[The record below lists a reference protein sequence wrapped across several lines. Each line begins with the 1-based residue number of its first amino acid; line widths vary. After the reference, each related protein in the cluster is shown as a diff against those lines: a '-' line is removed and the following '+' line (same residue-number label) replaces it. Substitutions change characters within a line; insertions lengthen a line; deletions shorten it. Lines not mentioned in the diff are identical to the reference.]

1 MSSSSADQLNSY
13 TRQIETYTRI
23 INANNEWVLVDIFA
37 DEGISGTKADNR
49 PEFQRLI
56 RLCELRQVDLIL
68 TKSISRFARNTKEA
82 LSYAR
87 RLKRLGVGIKFE
99 KEGMLDQLRS
109 KGYLATDIHQS
120 QVNDLQKQLKQLKEE
135 RQSQF
140 ESRILEM
147 LEQVRK
153 LQHLIEEIEEPLEDF
168 DEHLFGEI
176 VTDITINNRDE
187 MTVTVLGGLKF
198 TEQI

>member
-1 MSSSSADQLNSY
+1 MTNKLRFGEENILGQVINKLETATVLYKRNNKTAS
-13 TRQIETYTRI
+13 QISESI
-23 INANNEWVLVDIFA
+23 AEIN
-37 DEGISGTKADNR
+37 GK
-49 PEFQRLI
+49 
-56 RLCELRQVDLIL
+56 IL
-68 TKSISRFARNTKEA
+68 
-82 LSYAR
+82 
-87 RLKRLGVGIKFE
+87 
-99 KEGMLDQLRS
+99 MLDQLRS

-120 QVNDLQKQLKQLKEE
+120 QVNDLQRQLKQLKEE

-153 LQHLIEEIEEPLEDF
+153 LQRLIVEIEEPLEDF
-168 DEHLFGEI
+168 DEHLFSEI

-187 MTVTVLGGLKF
+187 MTVTVLGDLKF

>member
-1 MSSSSADQLNSY
+1 
-13 TRQIETYTRI
+13 
-23 INANNEWVLVDIFA
+23 
-37 DEGISGTKADNR
+37 
-49 PEFQRLI
+49 
-56 RLCELRQVDLIL
+56 
-68 TKSISRFARNTKEA
+68 
-82 LSYAR
+82 
-87 RLKRLGVGIKFE
+87 
-99 KEGMLDQLRS
+99 
-109 KGYLATDIHQS
+109 
-120 QVNDLQKQLKQLKEE
+120 
-135 RQSQF
+135 
-140 ESRILEM
+140 M